1 MKASTKLEYK
11 VGIFIAIGALVFMVT
26 ILMLGADKTLFTRY
40 NHVKAHFTE
49 VNGLFPGSVVSL
61 AGIPVGNVDA
71 ITFVPGDS
79 KLEIDMKVDRSF
91 APRMTEGTIAE
102 VRTQGALGD
111 KYIYLNP
118 GPVGGKAL
126 PDDALVQAN
135 EQDLMKLLTDRQDG
149 VARIVDVI
157 KELDILLASINQ
169 NGKMGQ
175 TIANMSDASA
185 KLKSTLATLDTVL
198 QDIHGEIP
206 QDHKV
211 RQSLVKLSS
220 ILDKIDSGKGTLGEL
235 INDPSIAQSLKGM
248 LGGSPRNKYVK
259 DMLRETLQQ
268 SGASREAK

>member
-11 VGIFIAIGALVFMVT
+11 VGLFIAAGALLFMATV
-26 ILMLGADKTLFTRY
+26 LMLGADKTLFTRY
-40 NHVKAHFTE
+40 VHIKARFTE

-61 AGIPVGNVDA
+61 AGVPVGNVQA
-71 ITFVPGDS
+71 IVFVNGEN
-79 KLEIDMKVDRSF
+79 KLELDLKIDRAF
-91 APRMTEGTIAE
+91 QPRLTDGMIAE

-111 KYIYLNP
+111 KYVFLNP
-118 GPVGGKAL
+118 GPLTAKQL
-126 PDDALVQAN
+126 DDGALVPAN
-135 EQDLMKLLTDRQDG
+135 EQDIMKLLTSREDG
-149 VARIVDVI
+149 VAKIIDVI

-175 TIANMSDASA
+175 TIANLSDASG
-185 KLKSTLATLDTVL
+185 KLKSTLGQLDVVL

-206 QDHKV
+206 QNHKV
-211 RQSLVKLSS
+211 RTALLNLSS
-220 ILDKIDSGKGTLGEL
+220 ILEKIDSGKGTLGAL

-268 SGASREAK
+268 SGASK